1 MFPTNIG
8 KKIWNSCRL
17 LLVPINNEA
26 YNIPSLLNQYNIT
39 FVDKNTEDIK
49 FDKKY
54 LCSLTEKKY
63 NEKKELFFYDESLS
77 YEIFYLIN
85 IQDKIFSNL
94 CYELKDNNIPFKTDN
109 GKTRSYLPLIFTLVS
124 LIIFSYFA
132 KDFTFF
138 IKLLPFVIF
147 NFSIPFWP
155 QCILCVL
162 FFYMFYIYYKSYK
175 RKGFIKLLIKN
186 IFVLSILI
194 IFIIINIF
202 TSLKAF
208 LYGFITFICCFSII
222 FLCDNIKSL
231 FTSSKYHQF
240 EPILIFNAK
249 KNFKV
254 TYKNILLI
262 IIPIVVS
269 LFALIFSANVV
280 IFPEGKNQSLLSIPC
295 PVGYNTNSVLPNLH
309 DFIDAIWNSFTM
321 PFKSVNTNNALD
333 VKPQIGDE
341 VYFSE
346 YKFVENTLTKTDV
359 LVYKFSQNFIDEI
372 LKIVNNSSWSI
383 EKILLNESDFC
394 NVGYKKYSTNIQD
407 NYSLQ
412 KIISLLVLMFLYL
425 VYSLIIWRKDGK
437 K

>member
-1 MFPTNIG
+1 M
-8 KKIWNSCRL
+8 
-17 LLVPINNEA
+17 
-26 YNIPSLLNQYNIT
+26 
-39 FVDKNTEDIK
+39 
-49 FDKKY
+49 
-54 LCSLTEKKY
+54 
-63 NEKKELFFYDESLS
+63 
-77 YEIFYLIN
+77 
-85 IQDKIFSNL
+85 
-94 CYELKDNNIPFKTDN
+94 
-109 GKTRSYLPLIFTLVS
+109 
-124 LIIFSYFA
+124 
-132 KDFTFF
+132 
-138 IKLLPFVIF
+138 
-147 NFSIPFWP
+147 
-155 QCILCVL
+155 
-162 FFYMFYIYYKSYK
+162 
-175 RKGFIKLLIKN
+175 
-186 IFVLSILI
+186 
-194 IFIIINIF
+194 
-202 TSLKAF
+202 
-208 LYGFITFICCFSII
+208 
-222 FLCDNIKSL
+222 
-231 FTSSKYHQF
+231 
-240 EPILIFNAK
+240 
-249 KNFKV
+249 
-254 TYKNILLI
+254 
-262 IIPIVVS
+262 
-269 LFALIFSANVV
+269 
-280 IFPEGKNQSLLSIPC
+280 SIPC